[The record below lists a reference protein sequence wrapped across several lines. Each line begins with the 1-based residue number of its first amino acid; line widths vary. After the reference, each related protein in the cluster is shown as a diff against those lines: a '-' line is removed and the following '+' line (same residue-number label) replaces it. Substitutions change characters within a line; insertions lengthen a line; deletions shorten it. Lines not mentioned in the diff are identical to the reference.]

1 MSDPIDTL
9 KIIVARRATEAE
21 ITAES
26 GGLLEPMRLAYAT
39 DTDSLCVWTDGAWV
53 CFSSAGGSVSEP
65 LILEDG
71 TIAIL
76 ENGHA
81 AMSE

>member
-1 MSDPIDTL
+1 MTDAIDSL
-9 KIIVARRATEAE
+9 QRIITRRATEAE

-26 GGLLEPMRLAYAT
+26 GGALEEIRLAWAT
-39 DTDSLCVWTDGAWV
+39 DTESLCIYTNGAWA
-53 CFSSAGGSVSEP
+53 CISRTGSVSEP